1 VTHHFKEKGDL
12 IFLLGETAE
21 EIGGSEYLKAIHGRI
36 DGKLPKLDLDVES
49 AVQDLVRAAASR
61 GLLRSAHDLSDGGLG
76 VALAECLLGP
86 LGETMGA
93 AVSLETRRRADA
105 VLFSESQS
113 RILISVPPAQ
123 AGELE
128 RLADDRG
135 VPLSR
140 LGVTGG
146 DTLEVRVN
154 GERAITRPV
163 GSLREAWWSSIERG
177 PES

>member
-1 VTHHFKEKGDL
+1 
-12 IFLLGETAE
+12 IYLLGETSE
-21 EIGGSEYLKAIHGRI
+21 EIGGSEYLKIVHGRV
-36 DGKLPKLDLDVES
+36 DGKPPRLDFES
-49 AVQDLVRAAASR
+49 EAALQNLMRRAAAL

-76 VALAECLLGP
+76 VALAESLFGP

-93 AVSLETRRRADA
+93 SIALETRRRAEA

-113 RILISVPPAQ
+113 RILVSVAPPK

-128 RLADDRG
+128 ELAEDAG

-146 DTLEVRVN
+146 DHLEIRVN
-154 GERAITRPV
+154 GERAVSRAAL
-163 GSLREAWWSSIERG
+163 SLREASWTAIERG
-177 PES
+177 LDS

>member
-12 IFLLGETAE
+12 IFLLGETSE
-21 EIGGSEYLKAIHGRI
+21 EIGGSEYLKTIHGRI
-36 DGKLPKLDLDVES
+36 DGKLPKLDLHVES
-49 AVQDLVRAAASR
+49 AVQELVRDAASR

-76 VALAECLLGP
+76 VALAECLFGP

-113 RILISVPPAQ
+113 RILVSVPPRQ

-146 DTLEVRVN
+146 ENLEVRVN
-154 GERAITRPV
+154 GERAIARPV
-163 GSLREAWWSSIERG
+163 RSLREAWWNSIERG
-177 PES
+177 LES

>member
-1 VTHHFKEKGDL
+1 MTHHFKEKGDL
-12 IFLLGETAE
+12 ICLLGATSE
-21 EIGGSEYLKAIHGRI
+21 EIGGSEYLKVVHGRI
-36 DGKLPKLDLDVES
+36 DGKLPKLDLGVES
-49 AVQDLVRAAASR
+49 ALQDLVRKAGAR

-76 VALAECLLGP
+76 VALAESLFGP

-93 AVSLETRRRADA
+93 AVTLETRRRADA

-113 RILISVPPAQ
+113 RILVSVEPRN

-128 RLADDRG
+128 RLAEDAG

-146 DTLEVRVN
+146 EMLEVRVN
-154 GERAITRPV
+154 GERAIAKPV
-163 GSLREAWWSSIERG
+163 ASLREAWWTAIERG
-177 PES
+177 LDS